1 MDDSSQIQKGTRVL
15 ALNRDD
21 IIASWQHA
29 VVVEKIEKDQTYE
42 IRWDNSF
49 GKYIV
54 KDLADL
60 RLLGQIEDDTLIWH
74 PSTQILLL
82 YKLRSCKC
90 ILPLTSDLDVK

>member
-1 MDDSSQIQKGTRVL
+1 M
-15 ALNRDD
+15 

-29 VVVEKIEKDQTYE
+29 VGVEKIEKDQTDE
-42 IRWDNSF
+42 IRWDNSS

-74 PSTQILLL
+74 PSTQILQM
-82 YKLRSCKC
+82 YFAF
-90 ILPLTSDLDVK
+90 PSDFPASREAVTV